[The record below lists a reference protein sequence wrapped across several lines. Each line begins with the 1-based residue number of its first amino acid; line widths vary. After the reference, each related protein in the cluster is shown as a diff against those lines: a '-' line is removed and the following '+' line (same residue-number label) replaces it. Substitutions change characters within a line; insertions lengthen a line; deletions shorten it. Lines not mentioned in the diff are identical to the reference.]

1 MMLKRKVKSGAQA
14 LRNPAE
20 ETSRRRDP
28 LLLFVGVL
36 AFLMFAYGGF
46 LTQQLLDPLAYPVS
60 RIAVEGEFQHLT
72 AEHVERVVSGAIVG
86 GFFSVDVADVRRRI
100 LDEPWVFDASVRR
113 VWPDTIRV
121 SIEEQHPVARWG
133 EYALLNRYADIFVP
147 DADALPAGLVQLDGP
162 IGTEAEILR
171 RYVAISRQLSVNGLQ
186 VAGISLSDR
195 RAWTVSLAHG
205 ATLVVGRDA
214 VDARLDRFNR
224 AFEAVLRAH
233 WEHVASVDL
242 RYTNG
247 FAIKEKP
254 GDQDN
259 G

>member
-1 MMLKRKVKSGAQA
+1 MMFRRKAKSGAQA
-14 LRNPAE
+14 LRNPVE
-20 ETSRRRDP
+20 ETPRRREP
-28 LLLFVGVL
+28 VLLLFGVL
-36 AFLMFAYGGF
+36 GFLMFAYGGY
-46 LTQQLLDPLAYPVS
+46 LTQQLLDPQAYPVS

-133 EYALLNRYADIFVP
+133 EYALLNKHADIFVP
-147 DADALPAGLVQLDGP
+147 EDDALPAGLVQFNGP

-171 RYVAISRQLSVNGLQ
+171 RYAAISRQLSVNGLR
-186 VAGISLSDR
+186 VAGVSLSER
-195 RAWTVSLAHG
+195 RAWTVSLANG

-214 VDARLDRFNR
+214 VDARLNRFNR
-224 AFEAVLRAH
+224 AFETVLRAH
-233 WEHVASVDL
+233 WQHVASVDL